1 MYIIFYRIWWFRR
14 FVDKTRMVSSRFR
27 RGFVVRTL
35 RASHMRVEI
44 NPFLAVK
51 NKWER
56 LQMVSLAVR
65 QRGQRRAHT
74 KFSFD
79 TSGSWIL
86 YWCEEDSKLD
96 CCVLLLIAGF
106 PRRGRGSNCFPFRR
120 KARTRRPSL
129 QNDCPRLF
137 MEYTTELATTRC

>member
-27 RGFVVRTL
+27 RGFVVHTL
-35 RASHMRVEI
+35 RASYMRVEI
-44 NPFLAVK
+44 KPFLAVK

-65 QRGQRRAHT
+65 QRGQRRTHT

-96 CCVLLLIAGF
+96 CCVHLLIASF
-106 PRRGRGSNCFPFRR
+106 PRRGRGSNYLLFRR
-120 KARTRRPSL
+120 KARTSKPSL
-129 QNDCPRLF
+129 QSDWARLF
-137 MEYTTELATTRC
+137 IEYTTEVATTRC